1 MRLAILGASGH
12 GKVAADAAE
21 QGGWPSVAFFD
32 DAWPG
37 LHREGLPKGLVEAAA
52 CGRAVVTTDVPGC
65 RDAIEP
71 DVTGVLVPVK
81 SAPSLA
87 DALQALIE
95 EPERRMRMGKAG
107 RELAERAFS
116 IDRIVEQHLAI
127 YKELLEDA

>member
-1 MRLAILGASGH
+1 MLQRRPGTPF
-12 GKVAADAAE
+12 GKSAV
-21 QGGWPSVAFFD
+21 W
-32 DAWPG
+32 AWYTIP
-37 LHREGLPKGLVEAAA
+37 LPLPEA

-107 RELAERAFS
+107 RELADRAFS
-116 IDRIVEQHLAI
+116 IDRIVKQHLAI
-127 YKELLEDA
+127 YKELLGNG